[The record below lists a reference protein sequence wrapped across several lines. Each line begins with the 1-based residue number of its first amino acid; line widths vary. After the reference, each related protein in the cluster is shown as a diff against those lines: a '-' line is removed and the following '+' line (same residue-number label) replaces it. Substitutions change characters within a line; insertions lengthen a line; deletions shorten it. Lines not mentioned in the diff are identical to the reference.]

1 LWSRLEPTQ
10 RRLPDTG
17 RKCVSSGAWQLAI
30 VIRYGAERI
39 DKGPTHSKAT
49 GGGPA
54 ALPLSP
60 IRYRFLGR
68 QSLGV
73 EPVNTAVPRLPA
85 GDTQS
90 DQKSIRSAQMR
101 SSGLSVAMWFGE
113 QIN

>member
-1 LWSRLEPTQ
+1 MTYAPPGTLSELLRNT
-10 RRLPDTG
+10 
-17 RKCVSSGAWQLAI
+17 VSPILNLGADITHHYSA
-30 VIRYGAERI
+30 
-39 DKGPTHSKAT
+39 THSKAA
-49 GGGPA
+49 GRVSSQA
-54 ALPLSP
+54 ALPSSP

-73 EPVNTAVPRLPA
+73 EPVNAAVPRLPA